1 MIQEDLD
8 AFLADHGVEF
18 KVGAVPLMGILD
30 KVDSELDIGK
40 VRTTSTMYT
49 LLVKSS
55 VVAAYS
61 LRNGSEIAIGASRYA
76 VREPE
81 QVDDGSFTQL
91 NLTKK

>member
-8 AFLADHGVEF
+8 AFLVDHGVEF
-18 KVGAVPLMGILD
+18 KVGAVPFMGILD

-55 VVAAYS
+55 VVADYK
-61 LRNGSEIAIGASRYA
+61 LRNGSEITIGANRYA

-81 QVDDGSFTQL
+81 QIDDGAFTQL

>member
-18 KVGAVPLMGILD
+18 KVGAVPLVGILD
-30 KVDSELDIGK
+30 KVDTELDIGK
-40 VRTTSTMYT
+40 VRTTSTTYT

-55 VVAAYS
+55 VVLTYS
-61 LRNGSEIAIGASRYA
+61 LRNGSEITIGDSRYA

-81 QVDDGSFTQL
+81 QVDDGAFTQL

>member
-18 KVGAVPLMGILD
+18 KVGTVPFMGILD
-30 KVDSELDIGK
+30 KADSEVDLGK

-49 LLVKSS
+49 LLVKTS
-55 VVAAYS
+55 VVAS
-61 LRNGSEIAIGASRYA
+61 NKLRNGSEITSGADRYA

-81 QVDDGSFTQL
+81 QQDDGAFTQL